1 MRNSLSDVIT
11 CNTSENFTY
20 FSSFFPCPYGAWKN
34 TKQLA
39 KYLIAFYFKPS
50 NEMYCFFPIK
60 QLQNEGE
67 NLWFER
73 DCRGKCSKSTTS
85 LEVGKKR

>member
-1 MRNSLSDVIT
+1 MLLHAIQAKILLISRL
-11 CNTSENFTY
+11 F
-20 FSSFFPCPYGAWKN
+20 FSCPYGAWKN
-34 TKQLA
+34 TTQLA

-67 NLWFER
+67 HL
-73 DCRGKCSKSTTS
+73 
-85 LEVGKKR
+85 